1 MPYAPDPSTSSGKRP
16 PSAARAG
23 HETKERKPGGR
34 ATLGVVLRSSLF
46 ALLVIAITPP
56 YALAAWLVLPLPA
69 LTRYRIVT
77 SWSHVVI
84 ALARIVCGI
93 RYRVQGRIPEGG
105 PYIVLSK
112 HQSAWETLAY
122 QVLLP
127 PQVMVLKR
135 GLLWV
140 PFFGWGL
147 ATLSPITVRRDARAR
162 TLRRLLEQGK
172 DRLAQGFWIVVFP
185 EGTRVPPGERRP
197 YQAGGAWL
205 ACRTGV
211 PVVPI
216 AHNAGELWPRNSFL
230 KYPGTV
236 TVSIGEPIETKG
248 MKAEALLARVESWIE
263 AEMTRINGSARA

>member
-1 MPYAPDPSTSSGKRP
+1 MPGASSSRAGSSGP
-16 PSAARAG
+16 GARRKAG
-23 HETKERKPGGR
+23 I
-34 ATLGVVLRSSLF
+34 GVIARSTFF
-46 ALLVIAITPP
+46 ALLVALITPP
-56 YALAAWLVLPLPA
+56 YALTAWLVLPLPA
-69 LTRYRIVT
+69 HMRYRIVT

-84 ALARIVCGI
+84 ALARMVCGI
-93 RYRVQGRIPEGG
+93 RYTVRGAAPAGG

-112 HQSAWETLAY
+112 HQSAWETLAF

-147 ATLSPITVRRDARAR
+147 ATLSPITVKRGAPSQ
-162 TLRRLLEQGK
+162 TLRRLLEQGR

-185 EGTRVPPGERRP
+185 EGTRVRPGERRP

-211 PVVPI
+211 AVVPV
-216 AHNAGELWPRNSFL
+216 AHNAGELWGRNSFL

-236 TVSIGEPIETKG
+236 TVSIGEPIAVAG
-248 MKAEALLARVESWIE
+248 VKADALNAQVESWIE
-263 AEMTRINGSARA
+263 TEMARIEAAAAQPGGDP